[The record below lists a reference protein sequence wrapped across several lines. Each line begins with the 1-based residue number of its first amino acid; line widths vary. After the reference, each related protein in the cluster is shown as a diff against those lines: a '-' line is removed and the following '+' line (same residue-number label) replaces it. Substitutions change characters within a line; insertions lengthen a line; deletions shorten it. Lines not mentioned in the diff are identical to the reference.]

1 MKAVYLKNF
10 RRGFATNSSST
21 HSVIYKNKD
30 EMFKDMDIFELDYYD
45 RFDSTIAASK
55 DAKIKYI
62 AANIMWN
69 DKLYEIMSL
78 YYPKMKKYKKLI
90 EKAKKNGYYNDGVFG
105 MYSRGD
111 LYFTDNRYLEAS
123 IDYIRN
129 IIDNDEI
136 VIIGGSDET
145 DFVYDTVKGHKEIDD
160 PGKISGSL
168 IKNGNYWVGYGYLGK
183 IRFSSYKS
191 EECIPEYPELIDLK
205 ITNKCNHGCPFCFM
219 DSNMNGED
227 ADIDFL
233 KDIIVQLSDGYR
245 ENRRV
250 EFSIGGGNVLL
261 YPHLEELFDFMH
273 ERNHIINTTINIKDC
288 KRLLEHDYLLHLFKK
303 YVSGVGVS
311 VSSDDDLN
319 DLSKFEK
326 EFCKWERYEY
336 NRHREVVVHL
346 IPELLGAEK
355 TSDLISKLAT
365 LGIFKILFLGYK
377 TNGRGIT
384 QKHTVFSDSELSDI
398 FKCISDISVDTTF
411 ANTYR
416 EWLEKNFS
424 TDYTITYNEG
434 EYSMYVDGVTKKG
447 YKSSYQLEKPYDLSA
462 IRLVSTFR
470 EIREAN
476 GFKTLYMN
484 YY

>member
-1 MKAVYLKNF
+1 
-10 RRGFATNSSST
+10 
-21 HSVIYKNKD
+21 
-30 EMFKDMDIFELDYYD
+30 
-45 RFDSTIAASK
+45 
-55 DAKIKYI
+55 
-62 AANIMWN
+62 
-69 DKLYEIMSL
+69 
-78 YYPKMKKYKKLI
+78 
-90 EKAKKNGYYNDGVFG
+90 
-105 MYSRGD
+105 
-111 LYFTDNRYLEAS
+111 
-123 IDYIRN
+123 
-129 IIDNDEI
+129 
-136 VIIGGSDET
+136 
-145 DFVYDTVKGHKEIDD
+145 
-160 PGKISGSL
+160 
-168 IKNGNYWVGYGYLGK
+168 
-183 IRFSSYKS
+183 
-191 EECIPEYPELIDLK
+191 
-205 ITNKCNHGCPFCFM
+205 M
-219 DSNMNGED
+219 DSNMQGED

-233 KDIIVQLSDGYR
+233 KDIIVQVSDSYR
-245 ENRRV
+245 GDRRV

-273 ERNHIINTTINIKDC
+273 ERKHIINTTINIKDC
-288 KRLLEHDYLLHLFKK
+288 KRILEHDYLLHLFKK
-303 YVSGVGVS
+303 YVSGIGVS
-311 VSSDDDLN
+311 VSSDEDLN

-336 NRHREVVVHL
+336 NRRREVVVHL

-355 TSDLISKLAT
+355 TSSLISKLAT

-462 IRLVSTFR
+462 IRLVSVFR

-476 GFKTLYMN
+476 GFKTLDINDY
-484 YY
+484 